1 MMATTKKNRLH
12 LACILLINFALLL
25 GGCSSANEK
34 QLTESICIETSEGC
48 TRVISKGAILPT
60 SYSEEYSNHE
70 ADQDQIGIMLYGGE
84 DSKTESNR
92 LIGEFH
98 IPIRPPANAGDAR
111 VQVTILI
118 DASKKISIIAKD
130 LDSGRQDEFMA
141 GTAK

>member
-1 MMATTKKNRLH
+1 MITTLGVKFCDGYDKKNRLH

-34 QLTESICIETSEGC
+34 QLAESICIETSEGC
-48 TRVISKGAILPT
+48 TRVISKGAIIPT

-98 IPIRPPANAGDAR
+98 ISISRPQMRETPVSR
-111 VQVTILI
+111 L
-118 DASKKISIIAKD
+118 
-130 LDSGRQDEFMA
+130 RF
-141 GTAK
+141 